1 MSHIVNMSLS
11 NEELKKPVKMIRRTR
26 DISRFVAMSRGQL
39 PLVLS
44 APHGGKES
52 PSWIPTRTC
61 GPHAADRYTL
71 ELVEA
76 LVPLI
81 AKEMGGRAPFAVYN
95 KLHRSK
101 MDANREINVGTEG
114 GLYASMV
121 HELYHDSLQMC
132 VDEARAFTS
141 NTADQVLVI
150 DMHGYSPLKDWN
162 ATRWDNS
169 WIMVGHLVSRKTLR
183 SAIAL
188 PNEDWIR
195 GPTSIG
201 SLLHTEGLWAEPSMH
216 RPHPHRGKYFS
227 GGHIT
232 ERYRTTCES
241 TGKITVQTIQL
252 ELPRAMRNDLGTVA
266 PRMAK
271 AIAKLLKR
279 WKIAEP
285 VEQQQDENGDAIG
298 SGDKGASGDEDG
310 DDNDDDDAGDGDDDA
325 TDDDMVFDD
334 YDEDDDDAVMAN
346 GESDQPQVKDDGTKT
361 TSML

>member
-1 MSHIVNMSLS
+1 
-11 NEELKKPVKMIRRTR
+11 MIRRMK

-61 GPHAADRYTL
+61 GPHAEDKYTL

-81 AKEMGGRAPFAVYN
+81 AKEMGGRAPFAVCN
-95 KLHRSK
+95 KLNRSK
-101 MDANREINVGTEG
+101 MDANREINVATEG

-121 HELYHDSLQMC
+121 YELYHDSLQMC
-132 VDEARAFTS
+132 VDEAKAYTS

-169 WIMVGHLVSRKTLR
+169 WIMVGHLVSRKTLK
-183 SAIAL
+183 SATVL

-195 GPTSIG
+195 GPNSIG
-201 SLLHTEGLWAEPSMH
+201 SLLHTEGLWAEPSMY
-216 RPHPHRGKYFS
+216 RPHPHHGKYFS
-227 GGHIT
+227 GGYIT
-232 ERYRTTCES
+232 DRYRTTCES

-279 WKIAEP
+279 WKIVETL
-285 VEQQQDENGDAIG
+285 EQQQQEENGDAIE
-298 SGDKGASGDEDG
+298 SGDEGANGDEDR
-310 DDNDDDDAGDGDDDA
+310 DDNDNDDNDDDDDDDDDDDAGDGDDDA
-325 TDDDMVFDD
+325 TDDDMVFDN
-334 YDEDDDDAVMAN
+334 YDEEDDDDNVIAN
-346 GESDQPQVKDDGTKT
+346 GELDKPHVKDVKNIT